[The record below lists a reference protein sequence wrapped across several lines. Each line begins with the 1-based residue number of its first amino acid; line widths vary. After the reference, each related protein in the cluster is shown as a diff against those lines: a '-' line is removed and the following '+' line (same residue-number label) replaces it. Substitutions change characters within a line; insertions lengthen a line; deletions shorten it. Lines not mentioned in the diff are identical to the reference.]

1 MDKRSLYIA
10 LLAGSVFFSCKN
22 MPPQN
27 HGPIVLGDSSTIV
40 TENDPQKL
48 KDLVT
53 DLQPVIP
60 VPENKD
66 SAENKTPAADTS
78 KKTTTT
84 ATTPA
89 AKPAQP
95 AQGLPNVAGLR
106 ADFKDVS
113 VLIPGVNAKLAGKP
127 NLEKANG
134 AVYSF
139 NSGEIEGNTLRVTGN
154 VTKVSQR
161 YQSIVVLKNELGTL
175 PVESLSVT
183 TDWETVKGSNNQYKI
198 TDLDAKS
205 LEYPHVNG
213 NAIRSAVGKAAKRH
227 RFSHRKV
234 QEWENS
240 VHHLKAV
247 NQKPLYIMLRSVMWK
262 IDGKD
267 ANGKMFSKQIRID
280 VPM

>member
-1 MDKRSLYIA
+1 MNKRSLYIA
-10 LLAGSVFFSCKN
+10 LLTGSLLFSCKN

-66 SAENKTPAADTS
+66 SAESNPPAADTS
-78 KKTTTT
+78 KKTTT
-84 ATTPA
+84 ATTPV
-89 AKPAQP
+89 AKQVQPAQP
-95 AQGLPNVAGLR
+95 LPNVAGLR

-113 VLIPGVNAKLAGKP
+113 ILIPGVNAKLAGKP

-134 AVYSF
+134 AVYSLS
-139 NSGEIEGNTLRVTGN
+139 SGEINGNTLRVTGN
-154 VTKVSQR
+154 VIKVSQR
-161 YQSIVVLKNELGTL
+161 YQSVVVLKNELGTL
-175 PVESLSVT
+175 PIESLSVT
-183 TDWETVKGSNNQYKI
+183 TDWETIKGNNNQYKI

-205 LEYPHVNG
+205 LEYPQVNG
-213 NAIRSAVGKAAKRH
+213 NAIRSAVGKSAKRH
-227 RFSHRKV
+227 HFSRRKV
-234 QEWENS
+234 QEWESS
-240 VHHLKAV
+240 VHHLRAV

-280 VPM
+280 IPM